1 MGTRRGP
8 YASLVTRSAQEL
20 RKPRRLSRLW
30 LVANWQPLLLELWPL
45 ESQLFF
51 KGVHGIRDG
60 WPSFCNKGKADD
72 KKNAMRL
79 ISYLLFV

>member
-1 MGTRRGP
+1 M
-8 YASLVTRSAQEL
+8 
-20 RKPRRLSRLW
+20 
-30 LVANWQPLLLELWPL
+30 ANWQPLLLELWPL

-72 KKNAMRL
+72 KKNAMWL